1 MAKYICIK
9 AGIAYTPERH
19 QRLFEP
25 DGGKTVFELNEEDA
39 PLHLFKRVDSPEKV
53 EAQESKEPKKA
64 KKKE

>member
-25 DGGKTVFELNEEDA
+25 DGGKTVFDLNEEDA
-39 PLHLFKRVDSPEKV
+39 PLHLFKRVDTQVKE
-53 EAQESKEPKKA
+53 EPKKA